1 MSGSPGPATYAGA
14 GVDVDAGDA
23 LVGRIRALAGLTDRP
38 GVVGGIGGFAG
49 LFALDTDR
57 YRHPLLVSSTDGV
70 GTKLLVA
77 RATGRFATVGIDLV
91 AMCVDDVVCAGAEPL
106 FLLDYVA
113 VGRLVPERVEA
124 LVAGIAEGCRL
135 AGCALAGGETA
146 EHPGAMAPDDVDVAG
161 FALGVVE
168 QGEELGASRV
178 RAGDVLVGLTSPGL
192 RSNGYTLARH
202 VLLDRAA
209 LDLDGPAW
217 EGAAWSLA
225 DELLRPSVVYAPA
238 VLRALEAS
246 GRGAGGG
253 VHACAHIT
261 GGGIPGNLARVLAP
275 DLDAR
280 VERRAWC
287 VPRIF
292 AEIGRLG
299 GVEDAELARVF
310 NLGIGMVLV
319 VHPSSVDAVVGAV
332 AGAVAG
338 ACTDAVTDAV
348 TGAPGPAGAGTA
360 RPGTGHAWGAVVIGE
375 VAAGSGRVLL

>member
-1 MSGSPGPATYAGA
+1 MSGSPGPATYTGA

-23 LVGRIRALAGLTDRP
+23 LVGRIRALARVTDRP

-77 RATGRFATVGIDLV
+77 RATGRYATVGIDLV

-168 QGEELGASRV
+168 QGEELGPSRV

-217 EGAAWSLA
+217 EGAGWSLA

-238 VLRALEAS
+238 VLRALEAA
-246 GRGAGGG
+246 GRGDAGG

-261 GGGIPGNLARVLAP
+261 GGGIPGNLARVLSP
-275 DLDAR
+275 ELDAR

-319 VHPSSVDAVVGAV
+319 VHPSSVDAVV
-332 AGAVAG
+332 
-338 ACTDAVTDAV
+338 DAV
-348 TGAPGPAGAGTA
+348 TGAAGPAGAGTA